1 MYKLFKLWFYFKII
15 FEIIERIIKLMGKLI
30 KLIIKKNVFSQEN
43 SIRKDVQ

>member
-15 FEIIERIIKLMGKLI
+15 FEIIGRIIRLMGKLI

-43 SIRKDVQ
+43 SIRKDLQ